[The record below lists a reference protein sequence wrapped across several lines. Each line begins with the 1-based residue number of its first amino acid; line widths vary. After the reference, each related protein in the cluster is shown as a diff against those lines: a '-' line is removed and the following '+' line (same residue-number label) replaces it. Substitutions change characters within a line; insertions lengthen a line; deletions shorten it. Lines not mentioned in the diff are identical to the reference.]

1 MPVGKAGWSGRG
13 SCGSPQCRAE
23 LCRYDSDSG
32 FYEPISKPSIMANGT
47 LGSGNSATIEMTYI
61 QGRMRGEIPTMLI
74 SYNNKFKLVTTYSSP
89 ALFTYISGE
98 WVLLTVGNP

>member
-1 MPVGKAGWSGRG
+1 
-13 SCGSPQCRAE
+13 
-23 LCRYDSDSG
+23 
-32 FYEPISKPSIMANGT
+32 MANGT

-74 SYNNKFKLVTTYSSP
+74 NYNNKFKLVIIYSSP